1 MKPDTAVKLLFILEK
16 TIAVLVNRHLKRVK
30 NKERQ
35 EVLAKSVLAFR
46 TERNQELRDAHAD
59 AIQKTFE
66 SR

>member
-1 MKPDTAVKLLFILEK
+1 MKPDTVVKLLFILEK

-30 NKERQ
+30 SKERQ

-46 TERNQELRDAHAD
+46 TERNQELRDASLD

>member
-1 MKPDTAVKLLFILEK
+1 MKPDTVVKLLFILEK

-46 TERNQELRDAHAD
+46 TERNQELRDASLD